1 MATVKVSGLKAGP
14 VLDWVVAKAI
24 GEPVKLTMEFASKT
38 DGSQSAGL
46 VCWIPGA
53 RRPFKPSTDWA
64 QGGPLLDSNPIVY
77 RHYED
82 GRIEACLMAGSFN
95 TSRRRIAQQMGATI
109 LEAAC
114 KSIVASVFTTV
125 VEIPDELEN

>member
-1 MATVKVSGLKAGP
+1 MATVKVSELKVGP
-14 VLDWVVAKAI
+14 VLDWAVAKAI
-24 GEPVKLTMEFASKT
+24 GQRVGIFDKLVFRVDPEDE
-38 DGSQSAGL
+38 DGQ
-46 VCWIPGA
+46 PQEY
-53 RRPFKPSTDWA
+53 RPSTDWA

-95 TSRRRIAQQMGATI
+95 TRRRRIAQQMGATI